1 MTWKR
6 LIRQVKDVEVVLKSE
21 KNVEHMVIIM
31 TKLVTTESILKYTAT
46 NSEIYVIKRNNSIL
60 SGEPVRPL
68 LHSNLPTSYQNKLS
82 TQGAKWN

>member
-1 MTWKR
+1 M
-6 LIRQVKDVEVVLKSE
+6 IRQVKDVEVVLKSE
-21 KNVEHMVIIM
+21 QNVEHMVIVM
-31 TKLVTTESILKYTAT
+31 TTLVTTESILKYTAT

-60 SGEPVRPL
+60 SGEPARPL